1 MNKEQ
6 NVNYTYNIIKKN
18 IKIFRKEKK
27 ITQEKLAELIN
38 ISSDYMN
45 EIESYRKEKRFSIR
59 ILCDISLTLN
69 IPIYLF
75 FKDNNSFTSLE
86 RSLYMSEDEKRIIN
100 HIRINIK
107 NTRENKGISINN
119 LSKITNIR
127 KDYLYKIEDLA
138 QNISLDIYKLY
149 KIALALDVKL
159 NDLIK

>member
-75 FKDNNSFTSLE
+75 LKT
-86 RSLYMSEDEKRIIN
+86 IIPL
-100 HIRINIK
+100 RVW
-107 NTRENKGISINN
+107 KGVYIC
-119 LSKITNIR
+119 LKM
-127 KDYLYKIEDLA
+127 KKE
-138 QNISLDIYKLY
+138 
-149 KIALALDVKL
+149 
-159 NDLIK
+159 

>member
-1 MNKEQ
+1 MNKEEYI
-6 NVNYTYNIIKKN
+6 NYSYNIIKSNK
-18 IKIFRKEKK
+18 KRFRKEKK
-27 ITQEKLAELIN
+27 LTQEKLAELIN
-38 ISSDYMN
+38 ISADYMN
-45 EIESYRKEKRFSIR
+45 EIESIKKNKRFSIR

-86 RSLYMSEDEKRIIN
+86 RSLYMSEDEKEIIN

-107 NTRENKGISINN
+107 TIRENKGISINN

-127 KDYLYKIEDLA
+127 KDYLYKIEDLT

-149 KIALALDVKL
+149 KIALALDVKISNL
-159 NDLIK
+159 LK

>member
-1 MNKEQ
+1 
-6 NVNYTYNIIKKN
+6 
-18 IKIFRKEKK
+18 
-27 ITQEKLAELIN
+27 
-38 ISSDYMN
+38 
-45 EIESYRKEKRFSIR
+45 
-59 ILCDISLTLN
+59 
-69 IPIYLF
+69 
-75 FKDNNSFTSLE
+75 
-86 RSLYMSEDEKRIIN
+86 MSEDEKRIIN